1 MARTKKTQT
10 PTKQICYKLTFQL
23 TKHKGES
30 GFDLYTK
37 VNDTD
42 EITGYIE
49 NYANEYQHRV
59 GTPIKCVKVEKI
71 PDYPEQL
78 TIPNRE
84 ETKNDGKETTTKE
97 TT

>member
-1 MARTKKTQT
+1 MAKSKTTNQT
-10 PTKQICYKLTFQL
+10 TYKLTFAL

-49 NYANEYQHRV
+49 NYANDYQERY
-59 GTPIKCVKVEKI
+59 GTPIKCVKVEKV

-78 TIPNRE
+78 QIRNE
-84 ETKNDGKETTTKE
+84 ETNNGKETDKKE
-97 TT
+97 TA